1 MGDRP
6 ALLRPAEHR
15 PDRRTAAA
23 TAVAAIG
30 AAVVGF
36 VLYLLV
42 APDVPIVGIQ
52 LGGGTQPTPLP
63 AGTAAALWWDFVFVA
78 GYGVALVL
86 GTTAAVWVSWTPRA
100 LELTRFARIAAVVVV
115 LADVVENVLLL
126 VATASPGSMLLDFA
140 AGAAIVKFCALL
152 PAGLTAIYG
161 LATTL
166 WRCAVRERP
175 AVEGIPAPPLE
186 DCDFPESQGAP
197 DSANRWSRGFQ
208 LPGDNTG
215 GGVGFC
221 LSGGGIRAASVA
233 MGALQTLRAQLL
245 GARYLVSV
253 SGGGFTAGAL
263 QQILTKAAGE
273 GTATPRDAYLHGS
286 VEEDHVRRHVSYL
299 ADSVP
304 ETLTAFGVLA
314 RGLVLSLIAL
324 FSPAIV
330 AGVAAGWLYQRVP
343 VVAFPDSLGDFPE
356 PRAGALLALVVTAA
370 VALAAAL
377 ASRTF
382 SPERPE
388 LRGIAGRLGYRLA
401 LVATVV
407 GALAIVVPVLV
418 WLAYE
423 LLSTTSPGV
432 RIGSPVGA
440 VLLSYLSS
448 LASILWRKRTLLAQS
463 GKDGGVVAAVPSSLL
478 QRILVIVT
486 TVILG
491 LAWLL
496 LFVLMVGARG
506 DAAAMWTALAAA
518 ILLVILGGLLD
529 ETSLSLHPFY
539 RERVA
544 RTFAV
549 RRMSR
554 DGTNYAVPYAADE
567 RTSLS
572 RYGKEI
578 DGFPQVIFAA
588 AANLTGEGR
597 TPPGLNAVSFT
608 MSGDWIG
615 GPDVGWLRTESLE
628 RAVPRRFHRDLTVQ
642 GAVAI
647 SGAAFAS
654 AMGRAARWFQVLL
667 AVSGARLGA
676 WLPNPAFVLGAP
688 GKGWAYPRLPHA
700 RRLPYLWREVFGMHA
715 HHDRLLHVTD
725 GGHYDNLGLV
735 ELLRRRCERIYA
747 IDVSSDAPP
756 TASSLA
762 SALSLAEQELGVRV
776 ELRDPWTAELGTGE
790 PLDPALGALNPRLV
804 GSPLIIGDIHY
815 PAESGLPEER
825 RTGLLIVARTLL
837 WRDLPYPLL
846 SYAAHNPEFP
856 HDSTGDQF
864 FNDGKFTAYTE
875 LGRELGLAV
884 RAWEDATPPGTR
896 SAPAQRSAS
905 PSGA

>member
-1 MGDRP
+1 MGNRS
-6 ALLRPAEHR
+6 ALLRPAENR
-15 PDRRTAAA
+15 PGRRGAAA
-23 TAVAAIG
+23 TVAVAII
-30 AAVVGF
+30 AAAAGPA
-36 VLYLLV
+36 LYLLF
-42 APDVPIVGIQ
+42 APHVGIIGIQ
-52 LGGGTQPTPLP
+52 LGGAAQPTPLP
-63 AGTAAALWWDFVFVA
+63 PGTAAALWWDFVLVA
-78 GYGVALVL
+78 GYGLALLL
-86 GTTAAVWVSWTPRA
+86 GTTAAVWVSWTPRT
-100 LELTRFARIAAVVVV
+100 LELTRFARIAAVVVI
-115 LADVVENVLLL
+115 LSEVVENVLLL
-126 VATASPGSMLLDFA
+126 AATSAPSPWLLHCA
-140 AGAAIVKFCALL
+140 AAAAIVKFSALL
-152 PAGLTAIYG
+152 PAGLTATYG

-166 WRCAVRERP
+166 WRCTIRER
-175 AVEGIPAPPLE
+175 AGVEGVPAAPLE
-186 DCDFPESQGAP
+186 DCDFPESAGTPRSQ
-197 DSANRWSRGFQ
+197 DRWSRGFS
-208 LPGDNTG
+208 LPDGNTG

-233 MGALQTLRAQLL
+233 MGALQTLREQLL

-263 QQILTKAAGE
+263 QQVLTTAAGDRSP
-273 GTATPRDAYLHGS
+273 ATPADAYEHGS

-299 ADSVP
+299 ADSIP

-330 AGVAAGWLYQRVP
+330 AGVLAGWLYQRVP
-343 VVAFPDSLGDFPE
+343 VIAFPQSAGDFPE
-356 PRAGALLALVVTAA
+356 PRAGALLAAGVTAA
-370 VALAAAL
+370 LALAAAL
-377 ASRTF
+377 SSRTLPL
-382 SPERPE
+382 SWRQM
-388 LRGIAGRLGYRLA
+388 RGIAARLGHRLA
-401 LVATVV
+401 LIAAVVTV
-407 GALAIVVPVLV
+407 LAIALPVLV
-418 WLAYE
+418 WLAYA
-423 LLSTTSPGV
+423 LLATTGSGV

-448 LASILWRKRTLLAQS
+448 LASILWRKRTLLGQS
-463 GKDGGVVAAVPSSLL
+463 GKDGGITAAVPSSLL

-496 LFVLMVGARG
+496 LFVLMIGARG
-506 DAAAMWTALAAA
+506 DAAALWTAAGAGV
-518 ILLVILGGLLD
+518 LLVIVGGLLD

-549 RRMSR
+549 RRISR
-554 DGTNYAVPYAADE
+554 DGTNYAAPYPPDE

-572 RYGKEI
+572 RYASRVP
-578 DGFPQVIFAA
+578 GFPQVIFAA

-615 GPDVGWLRTESLE
+615 GPDVGWMRTAELE
-628 RAVPRRFHRDLTVQ
+628 RAVPRRFQRDLTVQ
-642 GAVAI
+642 GAVAV

-676 WLPNPAFVLGAP
+676 WLPNPAFVLATP

-700 RRLPYLWREVFGMHA
+700 RRLPYLWREVFGLHA
-715 HHDRLLHVTD
+715 HHDRLLHITD

-762 SALSLAEQELGVRV
+762 YTLALAEQELGVRV
-776 ELRDPWTAELGTGE
+776 VLRDPWTAEPGTADPLE
-790 PLDPALGALNPRLV
+790 PQRQLSVLNPRLARDPV
-804 GSPLIIGDIHY
+804 IVGDIHY
-815 PAESGLPEER
+815 PPESGLPEQR

-875 LGRELGLAV
+875 LGRQLGLAV
-884 RAWEDATPPGTR
+884 RAREKTL
-896 SAPAQRSAS
+896 SADEVVAAQ
-905 PSGA
+905 GKTD